1 MTPSMGRRG
10 QRFSGMDQQP
20 ALLLIFI
27 IALLTAMAGRLA
39 WLQLAHG
46 SENRVLADE
55 NRVRLV
61 PRSPM
66 RGRLLDRRGRL
77 MAGNRLTYNLYLLP
91 KELNDA
97 RWQQLQPRL
106 ANLLQIPADRL
117 NHQRQSGLNPDG
129 YRIELIADLKPDQ
142 VLRLKEQ
149 QVNLQGLQVDQDYR
163 RSYTYGALGAH
174 VLGYTSPIT
183 DAEYQYLEEKGYR
196 IQDRI
201 GRIGI
206 EAVYE
211 NHLRGEW
218 GGQQLE
224 VNAAG
229 EVQRVLGDKQAKA
242 GKDLTLT
249 LDLDLQRAADEALG
263 TVAKGAIVALDP
275 RTGAVRAMASKPNY
289 DPNIFSRNINTAE
302 WKFLNRTEA
311 PLLNRALQGFPP
323 ASTFKIV
330 TTAAGIESGLMNAKS
345 TLPTF
350 NSFCYAGMCYGDH
363 GSFGAIGF
371 PLALAVSSNSFY
383 YQVGLKV
390 GEAELFKAARRFG
403 YGSYTGIELKTEE
416 SPGLLGDAAW
426 KKQVLKEAWT
436 PVDTITSAIGQGAL
450 QVTPL
455 QMARLYAAVANGGNL
470 VTPHLVEGKHVPKPQ
485 GMGLKADTIKM
496 LHQGLRRAVTEGTA
510 KVLADPNLPAVAG
523 KTGTGEDPPRPDHA
537 WFGGYAP
544 AEKPQLVIVAFAE
557 NSGGYGGTVSAPMVK
572 KLMEVFFKKMPAQ
585 AALTNSGAKPT
596 TWP

>member
-1 MTPSMGRRG
+1 MGRRG

-426 KKQVLKEAWT
+426 KKQVLKETWT

>member
-1 MTPSMGRRG
+1 MGRRG

-149 QVNLQGLQVDQDYR
+149 QANLQGLRVDQDYR

>member
-1 MTPSMGRRG
+1 MGRRG
-10 QRFSGMDQQP
+10 QRFSGMDKQP